1 MYSKFIKTFTKVIC
15 ASGFWIDVI
24 KLAAIFIAIYN
35 TVDIWFN
42 FSFDLELY
50 AEAKFSSDKILRFFV
65 ANILS
70 GFVYGFIV
78 SFFKFRNRIKR
89 QGSGE

>member
-1 MYSKFIKTFTKVIC
+1 MYSKFIKTFSKVIC

-42 FSFDLELY
+42 YGFDFELY
-50 AEAKFSSDKILRFFV
+50 ASAKFSADKILRFFV

-89 QGSGE
+89 ENSGE